1 MDRIENK
8 RALKAFLPSA
18 RRIVNKVD
26 PLDLIKMGAPKD
38 EYDDL
43 VNEAARW
50 LARGATDLDV
60 RLAQFVRAH
69 YQLSP
74 NRETMVKLA
83 TELRRAWQSAR

>member
-1 MDRIENK
+1 MDRVDTK
-8 RALKAFLPSA
+8 RALKAFLPA
-18 RRIVNKVD
+18 GRRIVNKID

-43 VNEAARW
+43 VAEAARW
-50 LARGATDLDV
+50 LSRDDPALDV
-60 RLAQFVRAH
+60 RLAQFVRSH

-74 NRETMVKLA
+74 DRATMAKLA